1 MAGRRRRI
9 HAGRGVDAEETRSRT
24 VAATQANGAGSS
36 TDLVLLYSL
45 GELGEGRAP
54 RVHVLDHFFWTKI
67 MNSDS
72 SVYVFVSADGA
83 FRGLS
88 RLPDGVNLP
97 QTDGIAWLPNDTIPL
112 TLSALGKF
120 VSDVAMADLIMRGY
134 HIVRHDPQV
143 VRFPHAHRQP
153 SRGCPLTIS

>member
-1 MAGRRRRI
+1 
-9 HAGRGVDAEETRSRT
+9 
-24 VAATQANGAGSS
+24 
-36 TDLVLLYSL
+36 
-45 GELGEGRAP
+45 
-54 RVHVLDHFFWTKI
+54 

-88 RLPDGVNLP
+88 RLPDGVDLP

-120 VSDVAMADLIMRGY
+120 VENSDVAMADLIMHGY
-134 HIVRHDPQV
+134 HTVRHDPQV
-143 VRFPHAHRQP
+143 VRFPHAHRQ
-153 SRGCPLTIS
+153 SS